1 MSKCEHSVA
10 QLFGS
15 VLWKN
20 IRDHKTNISRS
31 SEINDISLRWNCI
44 TDIKRLLPEYDVDES
59 TVKLML
65 TQTGDPRSFNKRL
78 LPVLLVAVFP
88 TAAISTSS
96 VKDGDSIADLI
107 ILRLPSYVY
116 DIIRLL
122 LYIGYSYGHKNT
134 LSASSASNSY
144 NEPSVKAFSKHTH
157 NVVARVLNA
166 IAILNPDLWKELNE
180 FYLDIRTTPSLAQ
193 FYEEIFLTGNNN
205 ITEFETMQPNIYIN
219 MAGLTTPGPGMYNF
233 LPIIINNLNMVKEI
247 SAKILAE
254 LKAPVWSII
263 TANIKD
269 AETIR
274 REQYMQQSTA
284 TIAALE
290 SILRAS
296 VVVTDQGEVLHIDC
310 DNEHNNLQITS
321 QNPNE
326 IPRNHARPIVTKM
339 TILDTR
345 GESKE
350 IVVLDD
356 EVVQSLIMAIRDT
369 NFINSGIYRVPNN
382 TAIPTPVN
390 NPVDNSTDMPPTPDR
405 IVMGNI
411 IGARSQRDNQ
421 MYIWRELAPGIAAW
435 VPENTSPEIREN
447 EEPQRIRGIAIADP
461 EDNDPEDNDPDDDD
475 SEYYEEYDNDNDD
488 DDDNDND
495 EPEYTTEPATPNY
508 AAGVIIETDR
518 GYFAQDAS
526 GNMVFHPRI

>member
-1 MSKCEHSVA
+1 MSKCEHYVA
-10 QLFGS
+10 QLFGN

-31 SEINDISLRWNCI
+31 SEINDLSFRWNCI

-219 MAGLTTPGPGMYNF
+219 MAGLTTPGSGMYNF

-390 NPVDNSTDMPPTPDR
+390 NPVDNSTDMQPTPDR

-435 VPENTSPEIREN
+435 VPENTGQEIREN
-447 EEPQRIRGIAIADP
+447 TD
-461 EDNDPEDNDPDDDD
+461 EDTIDMIPRDRVMGVPIPDDDD
-475 SEYYEEYDNDNDD
+475 DDEDEDEDDYYEDADD
-488 DDDNDND
+488 TPVPAPA
-495 EPEYTTEPATPNY
+495 PER
-508 AAGVIIETDR
+508 VMMETDS
-518 GYFAQDAS
+518 GYFTQDAS
-526 GNMVFHPRI
+526 GRMVFHPRV

>member
-44 TDIKRLLPEYDVDES
+44 TDIKRLLPEYDVDEA

-65 TQTGDPRSFNKRL
+65 TQNENPRSFNKRL
-78 LPVLLVAVFP
+78 LPVLLVTVFP
-88 TAAISTSS
+88 TAAIATSS

-134 LSASSASNSY
+134 LSASSALNVY

-193 FYEEIFLTGNNN
+193 FYKEIFLTGNDN

-233 LPIIINNLNMVKEI
+233 LPIIINNLNMVKEV

-321 QNPNE
+321 QNPTE

-350 IVVLDD
+350 IVVLND

-369 NFINSGIYRVPNN
+369 NFINSGIYRVP
-382 TAIPTPVN
+382 TTVAIPTPVN
-390 NPVDNSTDMPPTPDR
+390 NPVDNSTDMQPTPDR

-411 IGARSQRDNQ
+411 IGTRSQRDNQ

-447 EEPQRIRGIAIADP
+447 EESQIIRGVAIADP

-475 SEYYEEYDNDNDD
+475 DDDEYYDDDNGDDN

-495 EPEYTTEPATPNY
+495 EPEYS
-508 AAGVIIETDR
+508 VVVETDR

>member
-1 MSKCEHSVA
+1 MSKCGHSVA
-10 QLFGS
+10 QIFGNMI
-15 VLWKN
+15 WKKMREN
-20 IRDHKTNISRS
+20 KSNISQS
-31 SEINDISLRWNCI
+31 SELKDISLRWNCL
-44 TDIKRLLPEYDVDES
+44 TDLKRFLPEYDINET
-59 TVKLML
+59 TVKLII
-65 TQTGDPRSFNKRL
+65 TNTGNPQSFNRQL
-78 LPVLLVAVFP
+78 LPMLLAAIFP
-88 TAAISTSS
+88 TAAVSTSS
-96 VKDGDSIADLI
+96 VKDGDSISELI

-116 DIIRLL
+116 DILRLL

-134 LSASSASNSY
+134 LSASSALNVY
-144 NEPSVKAFSKHTH
+144 NKPNVKEFSKHTH

-193 FYEEIFLTGNNN
+193 FYEKIYLTGNDN
-205 ITEFETMQPNIYIN
+205 IAEFETMQPNIYIN
-219 MAGLTTPGPGMYNF
+219 VNGLTTPGPGLYDF
-233 LPIIINNLNMVKEI
+233 LPIVVNNLNMVKEI
-247 SAKILAE
+247 SAKILSE
-254 LKAPVWSII
+254 LKVPVWSVI
-263 TANIKD
+263 TANVKN

-290 SILRAS
+290 SILRSS

-326 IPRNHARPIVTKM
+326 IPRNTTRPIVTKM

-350 IVVLDD
+350 IVVLND

-390 NPVDNSTDMPPTPDR
+390 NPASNPADMQPTPDR
-405 IVMGNI
+405 IIMGNI
-411 IGARSQRDNQ
+411 IGTRSQRGNQ
-421 MYIWRELAPGIAAW
+421 TYIWQELAPGIAAW
-435 VPENTSPEIREN
+435 VPENTGQEIREN
-447 EEPQRIRGIAIADP
+447 TD
-461 EDNDPEDNDPDDDD
+461 EDTIDMIPRDRVMGVPIPDDDD
-475 SEYYEEYDNDNDD
+475 DD
-488 DDDNDND
+488 DDDYYEDAD
-495 EPEYTTEPATPNY
+495 DTPVPVPAPAPER
-508 AAGVIIETDR
+508 VMMETDS
-518 GYFAQDAS
+518 GYFTQDAS
-526 GNMVFHPRI
+526 GRMVFHPRV